1 MKKTTQKNLLTVKIH
16 QQYDDYKI
24 APPFCYPHHFQNQ
37 NVADTLR
44 EHIDEWESAFPVF
57 VSAATGSGK
66 STLAYRDILSK
77 AKEKGKNVL
86 LLSNRVSICEQQKKK
101 IMEILNCPLRDLLT
115 DKGVREQDVFG
126 YASVL
131 TYHRLPSFLS
141 NPENQKWIENIGY
154 VICDECHFF
163 TSDAMFNGQCDSL
176 LKLIVKKLYFAVR
189 IYMTATPWD
198 TVHRI
203 CEAEENH
210 FLDYRRTFVDARNRL
225 YLDKRYMHFYSFDSD
240 FSNVDLNFFEDFSE
254 IIPLIHAGNDE
265 RWLVFI
271 DNKEKAQSLKSK
283 FKVPTLYIDAESK
296 SLEEWQKLISDEKFE
311 AKILLATSVID
322 CGINL
327 IDPTLKNIVIMSDN
341 RVAMMQMAGRK
352 RCQEGERINVW
363 VQEPSKQKLANRKK
377 RLEHFVQLELEF
389 DSLICEK
396 DKQRF
401 ATQLWYS
408 DDDIER
414 ILFVMPYRVIT
425 KNKSAFVY
433 IHRLLNFYEKLSNG
447 ETTFIDEV
455 LKWFG
460 KPPLNANA
468 EIDGFYEL
476 HKNEILDDNAVES
489 LRKLIVKA
497 YKRFGKSDRQPSRAD
512 ILKHGALN
520 NRLKEMNLPYEIQNK
535 QGEWRLIFV
544 CNSDSKETHAK

>member
-1 MKKTTQKNLLTVKIH
+1 MKKSKTLPLVRIH
-16 QQYDDYKI
+16 QQYGDYKI

-37 NVADTLR
+37 SVADTLSGY
-44 EHIDEWESAFPVF
+44 IDEWESAFPVF
-57 VSAATGSGK
+57 ISAATGSGK
-66 STLAYRDILSK
+66 STFAYRDILSK

-101 IMEILNCPLRDLLT
+101 IIEILNCPLRDLLSEN
-115 DKGVREQDVFG
+115 GVREQDIFE
-126 YASVL
+126 YAGVL
-131 TYHRLPSFLS
+131 TYHRLPRFLR

-163 TSDAMFNGQCDSL
+163 TSDAMFNGQCDSI
-176 LKLIVKKLYFAVR
+176 LKMIVKKLYFAVR

-225 YLDKRYMHFYSFDSD
+225 YLDQRYLHFYSFDSN
-240 FSNVDLNFFEDFSE
+240 FSNVDLKFFENFSE
-254 IIPLIHAGNDE
+254 ILPFINTDNDE
-265 RWLVFI
+265 RWLIFI
-271 DNKEKAQSLKSK
+271 DNKEKAQSLINKL
-283 FKVPTLYIDAESK
+283 KVPITYIDAESK
-296 SLEEWQKLISDEKFE
+296 SLEEWQKLISEEKFE
-311 AKILLATSVID
+311 TKILLTTSVID

-327 IDPTLKNIVIMSDN
+327 IDPSLKNIVIMSDN

-352 RCQEGERINVW
+352 RCQEGEQVKVW
-363 VQEPSKQKLANRKK
+363 VQDLSKQKLANRKK

-396 DKQRF
+396 DKQTF
-401 ATQLWYS
+401 ATKLWYS

-460 KPPLNANA
+460 KPQRNVNT
-468 EIDGFYEL
+468 EINSFYEL
-476 HKNEILDDNAVES
+476 HKNDVLDDDAVET
-489 LRKLIVKA
+489 LRRLILQA
-497 YKRFGKSDRQPSRAD
+497 YKRSGKSDGQPSRAD
-512 ILKHGALN
+512 VLKHGALN

-535 QGEWRLIFV
+535 KGEWRLVFV
-544 CNSDSKETHAK
+544 CNSDSKEMHAK